1 MCIIYF
7 CTCVSFSQLLC
18 KFEPD
23 SVLTFLKSFEDYR
36 LEHCLKLCQEH
47 GITDAAAY
55 LFERV
60 GDVGS
65 ALSLALNS
73 VDLHIH
79 EMDLSVARLFVQN
92 MNVDLLEID
101 KIEQYLT
108 IPEVSTCSKIALYPL
123 IIDCIYHVSWC
134 LRASGWGNIFH
145 HERCN

>member
-1 MCIIYF
+1 MLINVF
-7 CTCVSFSQLLC
+7 LSFSQLLC

-65 ALSLALNS
+65 ALSLALSS

-92 MNVDLLEID
+92 MNVNSVDTE
-101 KIEQYLT
+101 KIEQCLT
-108 IPEVSTCSKIALYPL
+108 IPEVLMVYRIAFSVSSQIYISFFSALA
-123 IIDCIYHVSWC
+123 CIR
-134 LRASGWGNIFH
+134 LRLHIRS
-145 HERCN
+145 